1 MGPGS
6 HSETKS
12 LTSEWRKRIA
22 SSPEAKQANDNLE
35 FHKRKVRKMTEEL
48 NVAEEWEKELDR
60 RLKTIEERVKPP
72 LLKIAESFEKSNDV
86 EDSFLEAAIK
96 EEDQDRLLAMLRKK
110 ALAMDTMDRAQLLAF
125 IKTLLSV
132 RNCLV
137 EKEQERGVEMMQ
149 EMASGVLKQLG
160 RVSIDWLEVSEWEA
174 GLLKR
179 LIKEVE
185 GVPGFVA
192 RMLDQFL
199 DNINLVNV
207 KKRTNGNVTVTVNET
222 MSHD

>member
-1 MGPGS
+1 M
-6 HSETKS
+6 
-12 LTSEWRKRIA
+12 
-22 SSPEAKQANDNLE
+22 
-35 FHKRKVRKMTEEL
+35 
-48 NVAEEWEKELDR
+48 
-60 RLKTIEERVKPP
+60 PP
-72 LLKIAESFEKSNDV
+72 LLKIAESFEKSNEI

-96 EEDQDRLLAMLRKK
+96 EDDQDRLLVILRKK

-125 IKTLLSV
+125 TKTLLSV
-132 RNCLV
+132 RNCIL

-179 LIKEVE
+179 LIKEAE
-185 GVPGFVA
+185 GVPSFVA

-207 KKRTNGNVTVTVNET
+207 TKRTSGNVTASVNGNGT
-222 MSHD
+222 MSHV

>member
-1 MGPGS
+1 M
-6 HSETKS
+6 K
-12 LTSEWRKRIA
+12 
-22 SSPEAKQANDNLE
+22 
-35 FHKRKVRKMTEEL
+35 
-48 NVAEEWEKELDR
+48 
-60 RLKTIEERVKPP
+60 IE
-72 LLKIAESFEKSNDV
+72 ESFETYNEV
-86 EDSFLEAAIK
+86 ENSFMEVAVSQQ
-96 EEDQDRLLAMLRKK
+96 EQDM
-110 ALAMDTMDRAQLLAF
+110 
-125 IKTLLSV
+125 LSV
-132 RNCLV
+132 RNCLL

-207 KKRTNGNVTVTVNET
+207 TKSTNVTNAVNGT
-222 MSHD
+222 QSHV

>member
-1 MGPGS
+1 MIIGLGS
-6 HSETKS
+6 DTTS
-12 LTSEWRKRIA
+12 LNSEWRKRIN

-35 FHKRKVRKMTEEL
+35 FHQRKVRKMTEEL
-48 NVAEEWEKELDR
+48 HVAEEWEKELVR

-72 LLKIAESFEKSNDV
+72 VLKIAESFEKSNEV

-96 EEDQDRLLAMLRKK
+96 EEDQERLIAMLRKK

-137 EKEQERGVEMMQ
+137 EREQERGVEMMQ

-174 GLLKR
+174 GLLRR

-185 GVPGFVA
+185 GVPAFVA
-192 RMLDQFL
+192 KMLDQFL
-199 DNINLVNV
+199 DNIDKVNV
-207 KKRTNGNVTVTVNET
+207 TKSTIVTNSVNGT
-222 MSHD
+222 MSHV

>member
-1 MGPGS
+1 
-6 HSETKS
+6 
-12 LTSEWRKRIA
+12 
-22 SSPEAKQANDNLE
+22 
-35 FHKRKVRKMTEEL
+35 
-48 NVAEEWEKELDR
+48 
-60 RLKTIEERVKPP
+60 
-72 LLKIAESFEKSNDV
+72 
-86 EDSFLEAAIK
+86 
-96 EEDQDRLLAMLRKK
+96 
-110 ALAMDTMDRAQLLAF
+110 MDTMDCGQLLAF

-132 RNCLV
+132 GNCLV

-179 LIKEVE
+179 VIKEVE

-207 KKRTNGNVTVTVNET
+207 TKSTNVTNTVNGT
-222 MSHD
+222 QSHV

>member
-1 MGPGS
+1 MEKKLEP
-6 HSETKS
+6 
-12 LTSEWRKRIA
+12 WPRKI
-22 SSPEAKQANDNLE
+22 
-35 FHKRKVRKMTEEL
+35 V
-48 NVAEEWEKELDR
+48 
-60 RLKTIEERVKPP
+60 
-72 LLKIAESFEKSNDV
+72 ESFESYNQIEESILEEAV
-86 EDSFLEAAIK
+86 TEDHE
-96 EEDQDRLLAMLRKK
+96 RLVAVLRKK
-110 ALAMDTMDRAQLLAF
+110 ALAMDEMDRAQLLAF

-132 RNCLV
+132 RDCLV
-137 EKEQERGVEMMQ
+137 EKEQDRGVEMMQ

-160 RVSIDWLEVSEWEA
+160 RVSIDWLKVSEWEA

-207 KKRTNGNVTVTVNET
+207 TKSTNGNVTNTAV
-222 MSHD
+222 